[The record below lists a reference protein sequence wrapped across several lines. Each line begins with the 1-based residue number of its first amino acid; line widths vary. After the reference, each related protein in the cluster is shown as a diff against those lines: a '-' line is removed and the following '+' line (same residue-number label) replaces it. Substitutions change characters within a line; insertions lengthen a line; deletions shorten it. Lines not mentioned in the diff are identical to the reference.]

1 MPTQLPYRDCVG
13 IVLLNTDGL
22 ILAGE
27 RLGLPGSWQMPQGGI
42 DKGETPRD
50 AALRELEEETGTA
63 KARII
68 KQTTEWLTYDLPP
81 ELLGKAWKG
90 RYRGQRQLWFAM
102 AFDGSDDE
110 IDIHGV
116 DHPEFAS
123 WKWMSAADILK
134 AIVPFKRDVYSEVF
148 EAFADLTA

>member
-13 IVLLNTDGL
+13 IVLFNTDGL

-42 DKGETPRD
+42 DKGEEPRE

-63 KARII
+63 KAQII
-68 KQTTEWLTYDLPP
+68 EQTTEWLTYDLPP
-81 ELLGKAWKG
+81 ELVGKAFKG

-102 AFDGSDDE
+102 MFEGSDNE
-110 IDIHGV
+110 IDVHGV

-123 WKWMSAADILK
+123 WQWMTRADIL
-134 AIVPFKRDVYSEVF
+134 ATIVPFKRDVYAEVF

>member
-13 IVLLNTDGL
+13 IVLLNADGQ

-110 IDIHGV
+110 IDSHGV
-116 DHPEFAS
+116 DHPEFSS

>member
-90 RYRGQRQLWFAM
+90 RYRGQRQLWFAL
-102 AFDGSDDE
+102 SL
-110 IDIHGV
+110 IH
-116 DHPEFAS
+116 
-123 WKWMSAADILK
+123 I
-134 AIVPFKRDVYSEVF
+134 
-148 EAFADLTA
+148 